1 MYVALREW
9 LAVLEGDYLGSFI
22 REGGAAV
29 KCVVAADAEQARTT
43 AEDLRRLAGRF
54 GYHVFLADAANTR
67 IHMVEQ
73 LFFHLARQVD
83 WDGLIAGYLRRLL
96 ELDGFVLPTEA
107 QGLTYAN
114 IAYTNTIPEPELRR
128 RVRSLLQDHI
138 SADYAMAREFRI
150 AMLVLCQARL
160 DNGPSEQAQAEA
172 VLSWLRGELKLI
184 SALKFARIF
193 QRIGRHNARDMLLSF
208 AHWLRLLG
216 RPGLV
221 LVLDI
226 GRYLADRRTFVA
238 DGGLFYSLPAT
249 LDAYE
254 VIRQFIDATDEL
266 EGCFIAVIAPTQFL
280 SDSTRGLAR
289 YDALKL
295 RVWDEVRD
303 RRIANP
309 LSGLVRLQ
317 AEPETEAV

>member
-1 MYVALREW
+1 MYVAVPDW
-9 LAVLEGDYLGSFI
+9 LAVVEDEYLSTFI
-22 REGGAAV
+22 RQGGAAV
-29 KCVVAADAEQARTT
+29 KCVVAASPEQVQTIVY
-43 AEDLRRLAGRF
+43 ELQRLSERL
-54 GYHVFLADAANTR
+54 GYHFSLADAATTR
-67 IHMVEQ
+67 IHMIEQ
-73 LFFHLARQVD
+73 LFFHLARGVP
-83 WDGLIAGYLRRLL
+83 WDALTAGYLRELL
-96 ELDGFVLPTEA
+96 QQDGFMLPTEVE
-107 QGLTYAN
+107 GLTYAN
-114 IAYTNTIPEPELRR
+114 VAYINSIPEPELRR
-128 RVRSLLQDHI
+128 RVRSLLRDHI

-160 DNGPSEQAQAEA
+160 DNGPSEQEQAAA
-172 VLSWLRGELKLI
+172 VISWLRGELRLI

-193 QRIGRHNARDMLLSF
+193 QRIGRHNARDMLLSL

-221 LVLDI
+221 LALDI
-226 GRYLADRRTFVA
+226 SRYLADRRTFVA
-238 DGGLFYSLPAT
+238 DSGLFYSLSAT

-266 EGCFIAVIAPTQFL
+266 EGCFIAVVAPTQFL
-280 SDSTRGLAR
+280 SDATRGLAR

-317 AEPETEAV
+317 AEAEAVAR

>member
-1 MYVALREW
+1 MYVPAREW
-9 LAVLEGDYLGSFI
+9 LAVLEVDYLGSYI

-29 KCVVAADAEQARTT
+29 KCVVTADAEQSLAT
-43 AEDLRRLAGRF
+43 AQDLRRLAERL
-54 GYHVFLADAANTR
+54 GYHVSLADAAGTR

-73 LFFHLARQVD
+73 LFFHMAREVE
-83 WDGLIAGYLRRLL
+83 WDAQITAYLRRLL
-96 ELDGFVLPTEA
+96 EQDGFVLPTEA

-114 IAYTNTIPEPELRR
+114 IAYTNTIPESELRR

-160 DNGPSEQAQAEA
+160 DNGPAEQVQAEA
-172 VLSWLRGELKLI
+172 IISWLRGELRLI

-193 QRIGRHNARDMLLSF
+193 QRIGRHNARDMMLSF

-221 LVLDI
+221 LALDI
-226 GRYLADRRTFVA
+226 GRYLADRRTFIA
-238 DGGLFYSLPAT
+238 DGGQFYSLPAT
-249 LDAYE
+249 LDVYE

-266 EGCFIAVIAPTQFL
+266 EGCLIVVIAPTQFL
-280 SDSTRGLAR
+280 SDGTRGLAR

-309 LSGLVRLQ
+309 LSGLIRLQ
-317 AEPETEAV
+317 PEAEAAAV